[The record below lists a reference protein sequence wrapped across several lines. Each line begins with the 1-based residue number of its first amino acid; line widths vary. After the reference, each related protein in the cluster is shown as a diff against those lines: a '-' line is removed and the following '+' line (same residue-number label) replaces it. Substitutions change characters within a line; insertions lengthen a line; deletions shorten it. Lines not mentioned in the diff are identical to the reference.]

1 MTTITNDIEN
11 TAIRS
16 IRNLTLET
24 LCDSYEITN
33 TIEECEDFR
42 NVAVVRGWLM
52 DELERRYPEKFLQWL
67 ETENIELMDTPSKF
81 FL

>member
-1 MTTITNDIEN
+1 MTITQDIEN
-11 TAIRS
+11 TAIKS
-16 IRNLTLET
+16 IRNLTLAT

-33 TIEECEDFR
+33 TLEEVEDFK

-52 DELERRYPEKFLQWL
+52 DELERRNPEKFLVWL
-67 ETENIELMDTPSKF
+67 ETEDFELMDTPSKF